1 MDYSYNNDFYGG
13 DDDDVRLEHVG
24 GEDDDYSRGGYNEF
38 MVGGE
43 DEEEYQQ
50 HDNYNQVMGGSCC
63 DGGDEMPNEPKYGGY
78 SGDVHG
84 GYSGGAFF
92 ASCGVAFLI
101 VIAVLIVFKWMT
113 SKSKAYRKHRPVP
126 RALPAPVRHVDVF
139 DNVMTPASYFDYD
152 QHGMQYINW
161 TAN

>member
-24 GEDDDYSRGGYNEF
+24 GEDDNYSHGGYNEF

-43 DEEEYQQ
+43 DEEDRR
-50 HDNYNQVMGGSCC
+50 HDDHNQVMGGSCC